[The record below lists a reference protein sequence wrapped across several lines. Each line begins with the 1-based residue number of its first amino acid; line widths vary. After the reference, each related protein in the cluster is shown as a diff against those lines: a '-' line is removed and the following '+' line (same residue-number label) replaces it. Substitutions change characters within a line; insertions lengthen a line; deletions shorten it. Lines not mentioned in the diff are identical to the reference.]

1 MARGERNAVMGDFG
15 TGMMSKKTILVTGA
29 AGFIASHLIEKL
41 HAEGHEVIGVDNF
54 NDYYDINLKCS
65 NLAKFFSISEV
76 KKLTTNIVSPYR
88 SFSNPVEVLYVNGF
102 ADDGPCINNFTEKP
116 NYRLY
121 GMDLCDYMSLRKVF
135 QKHAITHV
143 VHIAAVAGVRPS
155 VENPILYQKNNGEST
170 INLLKLAAEFKIQKF
185 VFASSSSVYGSRSKV
200 PFSESED
207 ISKPISPYA
216 ATKVAGEAMVHSFS
230 HLHKMPSVCL
240 RFFTV
245 YGPRQRP
252 DLAISKFT
260 KLIDAAKPIQI
271 YGDGTAKRDFT
282 YIEDIMDGIL
292 KAIDYECSFDIFN
305 LGESHVTDVNELVR
319 LLEERLAKKAIIEY
333 GKPVPGDVPITYADI
348 TKSKALLGYNPQ
360 TQIAEGLTKYVEWYK
375 NASGIARCASAQ

>member
-1 MARGERNAVMGDFG
+1 MSN
-15 TGMMSKKTILVTGA
+15 SKKTILITGA
-29 AGFIASHLIEKL
+29 AGFIASTLVEKL
-41 HAEGHEVIGVDNF
+41 HAEGHQIIGIDNF
-54 NDYYDINLKCS
+54 NDYYDINIKCN
-65 NLAKFFSISEV
+65 NLAAFFQVSAV

-88 SFSNPVEVLYVNGF
+88 SFANPIEVLYVNGF
-102 ADDGPCINNFTEKP
+102 PDDGSTIDNFVEKA

-135 QKHAITHV
+135 EKHAITHV

-155 VENPILYQKNNGEST
+155 VENPIFYQKNNGEST
-170 INLLKLAAEFKIQKF
+170 INLLKLAAEFNVKKF

-230 HLHKMPSVCL
+230 HLYNMPSVCL

-252 DLAISKFT
+252 DLAITKFT
-260 KLIDAAKPIQI
+260 KLIDAGKSIQI

-282 YIEDIMDGIL
+282 YIEDIMDGVL
-292 KAIDYECSFDIFN
+292 KAIDHETKFDIFN
-305 LGESHVTDVNELVR
+305 LGESHTTDVNELVR
-319 LLEERLAKKAIIEY
+319 LLEERLGKKATIEY

-348 TKSKALLGYNPQ
+348 SKSKSLLGYNPQ
-360 TQIAEGLTKYVEWYK
+360 TQIAEGLTKFVDWYK
-375 NASGIARCASAQ
+375 KSIVGV